1 MNLNS
6 DLFSTS
12 SQSEI
17 LKTSWTCCIYIQN
30 VQRLP
35 KKKLKSFQVMQLATW
50 SASSPLVTTL
60 TSSPS
65 TVFLAQ
71 SAPACSTGLLDV
83 PWPYQA
89 KSPLIPFIYAVFFWK
104 ALLLSFIICSIGSF
118 SIYPNV
124 IMRLFLPTLLKI
136 TSHTYTHAH
145 EHACTYTHVRT
156 CIYTVSPSSESAF
169 LITAFFLTAAL

>member
-1 MNLNS
+1 MHFIYCKLY
-6 DLFSTS
+6 FSIKWKKGRKQTHTHTHTHTQGRSRHPVRKLTYLS
-12 SQSEI
+12 SPNMIFLPSAS
-17 LKTSWTCCIYIQN
+17 LCCIQ
-30 VQRLP
+30 
-35 KKKLKSFQVMQLATW
+35 
-50 SASSPLVTTL
+50 
-60 TSSPS
+60 TSSPPQPFPS
-65 TVFLAQ
+65 FCPNH
-71 SAPACSTGLLDV
+71 SGLLDV

>member
-35 KKKLKSFQVMQLATW
+35 KKKLKSFRVMQLATW

-83 PWPYQA
+83 PWVLQA
-89 KSPLIPFIYAVFFWK
+89 HSHPRAFVPAE
-104 ALLLSFIICSIGSF
+104 LLSRMTSSLLSHCPAF
-118 SIYPNV
+118 V
-124 IMRLFLPTLLKI
+124 LFNYFLQSHLLK
-136 TSHTYTHAH
+136 
-145 EHACTYTHVRT
+145 
-156 CIYTVSPSSESAF
+156 ESF
-169 LITAFFLTAAL
+169 LITKSENLPSPNIHILLSSLLLPLGHHLTLYIFYLFI